1 MASDLPDVS
10 QIDRLE
16 LFDGDYT
23 PVAVIENR
31 EGQRLSLQIYY
42 KVALAFGGIG
52 PKAANS
58 ALLRY
63 GDHAEDARK
72 NPGKH
77 PNIDRLFEIIANDG
91 HLSVNA
97 VPKDAG
103 HPPRP
108 TSTGRLTR

>member
-10 QIDRLE
+10 HIERLE
-16 LFDGDYT
+16 LFDEDYT

-31 EGQRLSLQIYY
+31 DGQRLSLQIYY
-42 KVALAFGGIG
+42 KTALTFGGIG

-63 GDHAEDARK
+63 GEHADDARRH
-72 NPGKH
+72 PGKH

-97 VPKDAG
+97 VPADPA
-103 HPPRP
+103 RMQQP
-108 TSTGRLTR
+108 TRTR

>member
-1 MASDLPDVS
+1 MASNLPDIS
-10 QIDRLE
+10 HIDRLE
-16 LFDGDYT
+16 LFDEDYT
-23 PVAVIENR
+23 PVAAIENR
-31 EGQRLSLQIYY
+31 DGQRLSLQIYY
-42 KVALAFGGIG
+42 HALLAFGGIG

-91 HLSVNA
+91 HLSVH
-97 VPKDAG
+97 VVSRDPDI
-103 HPPRP
+103 PSQP
-108 TSTGRLTR
+108 TGR

>member
-1 MASDLPDVS
+1 MGSDLPDVS

-16 LFDGDYT
+16 LFADDYT

-31 EGQRLSLQIYY
+31 DGQRLSLQIYY
-42 KVALAFGGIG
+42 HAARTFGGIG

-63 GDHAEDARK
+63 GEHVADARR

-77 PNIDRLFEIIANDG
+77 PNIDRLFDIIINDRF
-91 HLSVNA
+91 LSVHA
-97 VPKDAG
+97 VAAG
-103 HPPRP
+103 ERG
-108 TSTGRLTR
+108 SDTRKGS

>member
-10 QIDRLE
+10 HLDRLE
-16 LFDGDYT
+16 LFDEDYT

-31 EGQRLSLQIYY
+31 DGQRLSLQIYY
-42 KVALAFGGIG
+42 QTALTFGGIG

-63 GDHAEDARK
+63 GEHADDARRH
-72 NPGKH
+72 PGKH
-77 PNIDRLFEIIANDG
+77 PNIDRLFDIIANDG

-97 VPKDAG
+97 VPADPGRAQQ
-103 HPPRP
+103 P
-108 TSTGRLTR
+108 TKMR

>member
-10 QIDRLE
+10 HIERLE
-16 LFDGDYT
+16 LFDEDYT

-31 EGQRLSLQIYY
+31 DGQRLSLQIYY
-42 KVALAFGGIG
+42 KTALTFGGIG

-63 GDHAEDARK
+63 GEHADDARRH
-72 NPGKH
+72 PGKH
-77 PNIDRLFEIIANDG
+77 PNIDRLFDIIAHEG

-97 VPKDAG
+97 VPVDSGQSQQRTKA
-103 HPPRP
+103 R
-108 TSTGRLTR
+108 